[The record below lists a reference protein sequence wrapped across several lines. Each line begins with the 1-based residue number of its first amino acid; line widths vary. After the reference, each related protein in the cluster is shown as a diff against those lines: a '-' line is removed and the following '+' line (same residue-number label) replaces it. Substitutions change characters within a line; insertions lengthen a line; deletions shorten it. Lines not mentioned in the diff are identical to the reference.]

1 LKDDILA
8 CVLKLEISYTRV
20 IICWRIFGSFR
31 GFFFWR
37 LCIFLHGEIFE
48 FFHNSAF
55 ALRYSLMYLNS
66 KATMWHAPLLLLENW
81 SKFYQKISEFSWID
95 TRENINFLNSF
106 VEKWWNF
113 DAARYIL
120 QICKWQLNYQG
131 SSSYS

>member
-1 LKDDILA
+1 
-8 CVLKLEISYTRV
+8 
-20 IICWRIFGSFR
+20 
-31 GFFFWR
+31 
-37 LCIFLHGEIFE
+37 
-48 FFHNSAF
+48 
-55 ALRYSLMYLNS
+55 
-66 KATMWHAPLLLLENW
+66 MWHAPLLLLENW

-95 TRENINFLNSF
+95 TRENINFPNSF